1 MNDLSLNFLLSAE
14 YDLTTAEYML
24 KTKRYVYVVFMS
36 HMAIEKTLK
45 SFIAEMLGEIPPR
58 THNLLYLLKKA
69 DLKLPENLL
78 EFIAKINNASVI
90 TRYPDDFQNLVES
103 YPESVAQ
110 EYLLN
115 TKEVIIWLKRK
126 MKSKK

>member
-1 MNDLSLNFLLSAE
+1 MNDLALNFLLSAE